1 MVEEIKE
8 PRERRTSPSRKGS
21 PTVII
26 LIIKKITPYRN
37 DSADDGLDMSNIADD
52 LSKVHKANLSLRT
65 QNNKLIKANEKLVD
79 EIDGVRKEFFK
90 LKTLIG
96 DGPYTKEGPV
106 KVIDNK
112 DELESLQKRLK
123 EALDDND
130 RLKRAIEEIEDDIN
144 TYRTENNAL
153 KENTRKLAIVL
164 RENEELE
171 RALGICRSDI
181 DVIKQRHQEAIWESN
196 QIRAEMDPLRSRL
209 AEADRS
215 LKVQV
220 EKLTAKNQELQRLI
234 EEFERYKQN
243 AERDRASIKGEN
255 DSLKKSCQEFE
266 RSNRLISDKL
276 MLKSQELER
285 LLEDFEAIRASHERL
300 SREKLELLSRMDG
313 SQQVQSLLAD
323 MDKQINALH
332 SKTHTMSTMNRDL
345 EEENRKLLQDRRLLE
360 EKLMESSKRTEEMKD
375 INRGLLSQI
384 EKLTMETQ
392 NLGRLSYSS
401 NELKKI
407 VLAKEAEIE
416 ALKINCIQMERD
428 NGDIIKKLKD
438 SDDDNEQLLAKIA
451 YLEDTLAKQGQQR
464 LSASPT
470 HQAELVRAQQVLT
483 EAESEMAN
491 LRIDNQRIQNAMI
504 GATDENNLLKQ
515 KIARLD
521 MLVVR
526 LTSELDISKSALDQ
540 AVSSV
545 SHVMTDA
552 GNKNIA
558 LRETLSRLEADLRS
572 SSMNEYKMQ
581 AANKDLLSALDQAK
595 DVLLHQESE
604 LGSTKS
610 ELKYAQQRLKNA
622 EEEIRELSKIA
633 EGTVEN
639 KWLKDK
645 IVQQA
650 AKIAELEASSS
661 KLIRT
666 VDMARSALENATER
680 SNRAWAETSAKNAQL
695 ADTVARLEAEAAGAL
710 HDQDRLRARNKE
722 LLAELAH
729 AKDDLARLHD
739 VLGQN
744 KSELKQTA
752 LRLQHAESEA
762 SQLRSGSPEKD
773 ALGQRLQEAQKRCG
787 QLEILNA
794 KLLSELDTFKA
805 KSSSQQPE
813 IASLQHQLSQAQ
825 LERTKLLGYNKDL
838 GGILEAEK
846 QKLNIAEI
854 KLKTALSDNQQLEAR
869 VKKMNEELAEFKHL
883 SASNASAEANR
894 QRLIENER
902 KLQAEVDRL
911 ANDNRNLN
919 TKLKMAEQDLK
930 FKQADPEKSVLT
942 DKLTESS
949 RRCQMLEETNAR
961 LQTDLQNAK
970 NTLAIENQKQTKHVS
985 ELNSIISSLKEQ
997 LTKLESD
1004 INQHRSK
1011 EYKLEGTIVSTQKL
1025 LEDEARQRQQAQSDL
1040 QAAKADYRRC
1050 EGELR
1055 TLKEENRDL
1064 RQKNDGMQESGQ
1076 LKDKIHQ
1083 QAKIISQLEVTLVN
1097 VSSQLEVAKQ
1107 ALENAEKKVAQT
1119 ISSQSLKQGA
1129 LLDALS
1135 KLESE
1140 LLSMQRNEQRTSTT
1154 YKELMDSLDKA
1165 RAVVLQKES
1174 ELSSVKSEL
1183 ISTKGELKL
1192 ALDRVKSSQGELEL
1206 ADKAIKNKSTENEEL
1221 QNRLVE
1227 QNKHIGRL
1235 DVQIKELTI
1244 ERDNLKSALENAT
1257 ERSNRAWAETSAK
1270 NAQLADTV
1278 ARLEAEAAGAL
1289 HDQDRLRARNKEL
1302 LAELAHAKDD
1312 LARLHDVLGQ
1322 NKSELK
1328 QTTLRLQHAES
1339 EASQLRSG
1347 SPEKDALGQ
1356 RLQEAQKRCGQ
1367 LEVLNAKLQS
1377 EVESSQELINRQAK
1391 TIAENQAKIAEING
1405 LHIRD
1410 RMIELET
1417 LLATGQRN
1425 EGRLIAQNKEFKNLA
1440 EEMREKLIQA
1450 EADIATLK
1458 SEVKRDEIVIKGL
1471 NEELR
1476 HARSINSLPDDRDG
1490 YRNKIREQ
1498 ADHINQLER
1507 DNIGLRSDL
1516 EGART
1521 AANQAREQLS
1531 KLSTYRDPRT
1541 GAIEQENEMMRSKI
1555 GELTR
1560 VISNYEHIAEKLGA
1574 DLEGARV
1581 AQQMNEERINKIH
1594 QELSMKNHSIKE
1606 LILKIESLLRN
1617 EHTLTANNRDLL
1629 MALEHAQTAIHHLE
1643 SELNGIRSE
1652 AKSSHDKLRRVQ
1664 EELKDLLSRIHT
1676 DPDKQRQRDLIE
1688 ELTRKISQY
1697 ELTIN
1702 RLNTSL
1708 ASGPGQQA
1716 IDRLRAENQ
1725 KLRQALDEAAIDLHK
1740 LKKSDGDVD
1749 RLYDENSD
1757 LNRENRRNREIIQDL
1772 NDHISK
1778 LNEQIKGKGRLPMA
1792 ADDSDPA
1799 VLLRRF
1805 ALIKKTISE
1814 LYPQESLTI
1823 STALTP
1829 EGLYRISL
1837 DPSPG
1842 STFNARTITL
1852 PGYLF
1857 DSVKN
1862 VIFEQRGRDGF
1873 NRYDEGGRIT
1883 EYGRERRIEKGVKG
1897 KDFDTLLALFAP
1909 SFARDIA
1916 KIDGDKVIVKTE
1928 EFRRGEK
1935 INDQIIL
1942 VDQAKLKSDRNM
1954 IEEQVMNDTIVEL
1967 DKASAQRNSPSKSKG
1982 TPDFIYCEGQQKQ
1995 FGDNRQLY
2003 KIKLPIRD
2011 FAHPEIVQQIVLT
2024 DLQLPTSSL
2033 PEIRATLHVKNTTN
2047 PSIPVQTYQ
2056 YTRHPGVQSPGSLHP
2071 VSSQQTVDNC
2081 FIPYSPSTLSSLSP
2095 SSLSLM
2101 PCNSSSLVKISPLS
2115 VLGGLGISRLDGRG
2129 IVDRIIVDSGEYTR
2143 EKREGNRIRI
2153 DRGDMGG
2160 HIWECGYT
2168 DTGDGYIDIVDIID
2182 AGDEGSKGAVLG
2194 AIAGRGNVDYGVDR
2208 ELSEFVQYIVDEE
2221 ELRKGGQIL
2230 IRKSMKG
2237 DAYVFERFEVI
2248 EDPGEA
2254 SFAGRPTRH
2263 IGVVTDRLSITHGN
2277 EGWNVI
2283 KEVLSSQGRVDI
2295 QRFELPKLDERAILS
2310 KAAKPARPRNFHQ
2323 DRTAP
2328 APKHLPMP
2336 SVTAASSAPPPTR
2349 ACLDSFSIPRL
2360 LYPYLPSR
2368 QSSSPSIFV
2377 FTRSSLSE
2385 YTLTPGISYCTFI
2398 TRYIL
2403 TDRGL
2408 TRLTTHPNRDII
2420 EELSDSD
2427 TQPLRRYIV
2436 SRVDEWNDGYRVN
2449 RNSIWNN
2456 NNENGYYT
2464 AGERIPRRE
2473 GMQIS
2478 NELIGPIDRNMIVN
2492 VPSSL
2497 DRFQVVVRSREFA
2510 DPSLYDKD
2518 HIQALGDS
2526 DLLTSIGGLENMYA
2540 VMSEPENKGAGHNA
2554 FTFAYIEGDSVVMDR
2569 VEIAMGQGRWEEQ
2582 IRLAERLRLEG
2593 QGTGTSEE
2601 ICVTRET
2608 YEPLILP
2615 ATQLP
2620 TPVAHLPQVHVTT
2633 YRLSLSNGVPLP
2645 RPPFQKQFKYSLSR
2659 PVQSLPQPLT
2669 DLTLPLP
2676 LGHLLRVLYD
2686 THDLNSEY
2694 VVVINSEG
2702 YEKFIMK
2709 SNSRERVKKT
2719 GDDANGGHTVDRY
2732 IKEPSGMIREDM
2744 WIGERSQMGMEVAR
2758 SATVPLRRGIT
2769 VRTIREQ
2776 GSPSHDHIEIRQ
2788 DQTPMTMDEIIRILS
2803 IPDGRPQHH

>member
-37 DSADDGLDMSNIADD
+37 DSGDDGLDMSNIADD
-52 LSKVHKANLSLRT
+52 LSKVHKTNLSLRT

-171 RALGICRSDI
+171 RALGICKSDI

-196 QIRAEMDPLRSRL
+196 QIRAEIDPLRSRL

-243 AERDRASIKGEN
+243 ADRDRASIKGEN

-323 MDKQINALH
+323 MDKQMNALH

-451 YLEDTLAKQGQQR
+451 YLEDTLAKQRQQR

-491 LRIDNQRIQNAMI
+491 LRIDNKRIQNAMI

-666 VDMARSALENATER
+666 VDMAR
-680 SNRAWAETSAKNAQL
+680 
-695 ADTVARLEAEAAGAL
+695 
-710 HDQDRLRARNKE
+710 
-722 LLAELAH
+722 
-729 AKDDLARLHD
+729 
-739 VLGQN
+739 
-744 KSELKQTA
+744 
-752 LRLQHAESEA
+752 
-762 SQLRSGSPEKD
+762 
-773 ALGQRLQEAQKRCG
+773 
-787 QLEILNA
+787 
-794 KLLSELDTFKA
+794 
-805 KSSSQQPE
+805 
-813 IASLQHQLSQAQ
+813 
-825 LERTKLLGYNKDL
+825 
-838 GGILEAEK
+838 
-846 QKLNIAEI
+846 
-854 KLKTALSDNQQLEAR
+854 
-869 VKKMNEELAEFKHL
+869 
-883 SASNASAEANR
+883 
-894 QRLIENER
+894 
-902 KLQAEVDRL
+902 
-911 ANDNRNLN
+911 
-919 TKLKMAEQDLK
+919 
-930 FKQADPEKSVLT
+930 
-942 DKLTESS
+942 
-949 RRCQMLEETNAR
+949 
-961 LQTDLQNAK
+961 
-970 NTLAIENQKQTKHVS
+970 
-985 ELNSIISSLKEQ
+985 
-997 LTKLESD
+997 
-1004 INQHRSK
+1004 
-1011 EYKLEGTIVSTQKL
+1011 
-1025 LEDEARQRQQAQSDL
+1025 
-1040 QAAKADYRRC
+1040 
-1050 EGELR
+1050 
-1055 TLKEENRDL
+1055 
-1064 RQKNDGMQESGQ
+1064 
-1076 LKDKIHQ
+1076 
-1083 QAKIISQLEVTLVN
+1083 
-1097 VSSQLEVAKQ
+1097 
-1107 ALENAEKKVAQT
+1107 
-1119 ISSQSLKQGA
+1119 
-1129 LLDALS
+1129 
-1135 KLESE
+1135 
-1140 LLSMQRNEQRTSTT
+1140 
-1154 YKELMDSLDKA
+1154 
-1165 RAVVLQKES
+1165 
-1174 ELSSVKSEL
+1174 
-1183 ISTKGELKL
+1183 
-1192 ALDRVKSSQGELEL
+1192 
-1206 ADKAIKNKSTENEEL
+1206 
-1221 QNRLVE
+1221 
-1227 QNKHIGRL
+1227 
-1235 DVQIKELTI
+1235 
-1244 ERDNLKSALENAT
+1244 SALENAT

-1606 LILKIESLLRN
+1606 LIIKIESLLRN

-1725 KLRQALDEAAIDLHK
+1725 KLRQALDEAAMDLHK

-1842 STFNARTITL
+1842 STFHARTITL

-1935 INDQIIL
+1935 INDQILL

-1954 IEEQVMNDTIVEL
+1954 IEEQIMNDTIVEL

-2024 DLQLPTSSL
+2024 DLQLPTSSS

-2101 PCNSSSLVKISPLS
+2101 PCNSSSLVKISPLA

-2168 DTGDGYIDIVDIID
+2168 DTGDKDIDIVDIID

-2221 ELRKGGQIL
+2221 ELRRGGQIL

-2456 NNENGYYT
+2456 NNDNGYYT
-2464 AGERIPRRE
+2464 AGDRIPRRE

-2478 NELIGPIDRNMIVN
+2478 NELIGPIYRNMIVN

-2620 TPVAHLPQVHVTT
+2620 TLVAHLPQVHVTT

-2744 WIGERSQMGMEVAR
+2744 WIGERSQMGMEAAR